1 MNTGEADEDKEDIVE
16 RLYLQKAR
24 SDAIKEQTR
33 RFGEGFDLNTGREFF
48 KPQTGR
54 APRFVR
60 NSDDVP
66 VWDYLYGMRYEF
78 DDKKEFMAALDEQR
92 MSDSMD
98 RVRITERSEKLM
110 LKLKRRR
117 FRQIF
122 NYLDQSGRGRI
133 NLGELQGV
141 ERLDVEV
148 RADLEHAAA
157 LAGEEELDFELFVLW
172 MDQGISAN
180 PGPRGYLKPQT
191 RNRDTGPEQ
200 SEEGAQGFQP
210 EVNERSKMIAERR
223 RGGMSFQ
230 DAVRKDQ
237 EATKAKLL
245 ALKKE
250 AESRELENCT
260 FKPKTR
266 RIRCGGRLGVGA
278 RVTPRWRGNRKRPR
292 PRACALQTK
301 PGTKASSG
309 SSRLSASC
317 RPFSKCLRGTAPGA
331 RAWTRPRQARP
342 SRRATTAKA
351 RPTTTSSRRGRHCM
365 PWRHPPQGLACP
377 QINEKE

>member
-1 MNTGEADEDKEDIVE
+1 
-16 RLYLQKAR
+16 
-24 SDAIKEQTR
+24 
-33 RFGEGFDLNTGREFF
+33 
-48 KPQTGR
+48 
-54 APRFVR
+54 
-60 NSDDVP
+60 
-66 VWDYLYGMRYEF
+66 MRYEF

-210 EVNERSKMIAERR
+210 EVNERSC
-223 RGGMSFQ
+223 
-230 DAVRKDQ
+230 
-237 EATKAKLL
+237 LL
-245 ALKKE
+245 YT
-250 AESRELENCT
+250 S
-260 FKPKTR
+260 PS
-266 RIRCGGRLGVGA
+266 
-278 RVTPRWRGNRKRPR
+278 PRD
-292 PRACALQTK
+292 
-301 PGTKASSG
+301 
-309 SSRLSASC
+309 
-317 RPFSKCLRGTAPGA
+317 
-331 RAWTRPRQARP
+331 
-342 SRRATTAKA
+342 
-351 RPTTTSSRRGRHCM
+351 
-365 PWRHPPQGLACP
+365 
-377 QINEKE
+377 